1 MGKQNYFFSGITD
14 ILILAILCEHDSYV
28 YEIVK
33 FIKEKSNGCLS
44 ISQNTVYA
52 VTYKLVNE
60 GKISEYSKLVGKK
73 RTRIY
78 YHIEDEGRAYYE
90 NLLESFHNAYSGV
103 ESIFHSSLNI
113 FRLDKCQLRTSRSYS
128 VMHNPPYKP
137 NSLSTISL
145 YCCCSFSST
154 FFNSSIGSFNNLCSD
169 DLRIFFKITLSW
181 SERSILRLR

>member
-60 GKISEYSKLVGKK
+60 GKIQ
-73 RTRIY
+73 RIFKACRQKAHTNY
-78 YHIEDEGRAYYE
+78 YHIEDKGRAYYE

-103 ESIFHSSLNI
+103 ESILNI
-113 FRLDKCQLRTSRSYS
+113 LKEDKGNKQ
-128 VMHNPPYKP
+128 
-137 NSLSTISL
+137 
-145 YCCCSFSST
+145 
-154 FFNSSIGSFNNLCSD
+154 
-169 DLRIFFKITLSW
+169 
-181 SERSILRLR
+181 

>member
-103 ESIFHSSLNI
+103 ESILNI
-113 FRLDKCQLRTSRSYS
+113 LKEDKGKRLIAVVLI
-128 VMHNPPYKP
+128 
-137 NSLSTISL
+137 LALISTVT
-145 YCCCSFSST
+145 YC
-154 FFNSSIGSFNNLCSD
+154 IVLHE
-169 DLRIFFKITLSW
+169 DLQITKRQ
-181 SERSILRLR
+181 EAVIAEDVIE

>member
-73 RTRIY
+73 RTRIFLKARL
-78 YHIEDEGRAYYE
+78 IIQKLKIA
-90 NLLESFHNAYSGV
+90 
-103 ESIFHSSLNI
+103 I
-113 FRLDKCQLRTSRSYS
+113 FRKSKARKNARQKAAKRGFWALKASA
-128 VMHNPPYKP
+128 M
-137 NSLSTISL
+137 
-145 YCCCSFSST
+145 
-154 FFNSSIGSFNNLCSD
+154 
-169 DLRIFFKITLSW
+169 
-181 SERSILRLR
+181 RL

>member
-33 FIKEKSNGCLS
+33 FI
-44 ISQNTVYA
+44 
-52 VTYKLVNE
+52 NE

-103 ESIFHSSLNI
+103 EIILNI
-113 FRLDKCQLRTSRSYS
+113 LKEDKGNEQ
-128 VMHNPPYKP
+128 
-137 NSLSTISL
+137 
-145 YCCCSFSST
+145 
-154 FFNSSIGSFNNLCSD
+154 
-169 DLRIFFKITLSW
+169 
-181 SERSILRLR
+181 

>member
-78 YHIEDEGRAYYE
+78 YI
-90 NLLESFHNAYSGV
+90 
-103 ESIFHSSLNI
+103 
-113 FRLDKCQLRTSRSYS
+113 LRTK
-128 VMHNPPYKP
+128 VGHIMKTFWKVLIMH
-137 NSLSTISL
+137 TAV
-145 YCCCSFSST
+145 
-154 FFNSSIGSFNNLCSD
+154 
-169 DLRIFFKITLSW
+169 
-181 SERSILRLR
+181 

>member
-90 NLLESFHNAYSGV
+90 NLLESFHNAS
-103 ESIFHSSLNI
+103 
-113 FRLDKCQLRTSRSYS
+113 
-128 VMHNPPYKP
+128 
-137 NSLSTISL
+137 
-145 YCCCSFSST
+145 
-154 FFNSSIGSFNNLCSD
+154 
-169 DLRIFFKITLSW
+169 KITS
-181 SERSILRLR
+181 SDGIDYIQHGAILITVTRAVLL

>member
-14 ILILAILCEHDSYV
+14 ILILAILCEQDSYV

-52 VTYKLVNE
+52 VT
-60 GKISEYSKLVGKK
+60 SKLVGKK

-103 ESIFHSSLNI
+103 ESILNI
-113 FRLDKCQLRTSRSYS
+113 LKEDKGNEQ
-128 VMHNPPYKP
+128 
-137 NSLSTISL
+137 
-145 YCCCSFSST
+145 
-154 FFNSSIGSFNNLCSD
+154 
-169 DLRIFFKITLSW
+169 
-181 SERSILRLR
+181 

>member
-78 YHIEDEGRAYYE
+78 YHIEDEVPG
-90 NLLESFHNAYSGV
+90 
-103 ESIFHSSLNI
+103 
-113 FRLDKCQLRTSRSYS
+113 
-128 VMHNPPYKP
+128 
-137 NSLSTISL
+137 
-145 YCCCSFSST
+145 
-154 FFNSSIGSFNNLCSD
+154 
-169 DLRIFFKITLSW
+169 
-181 SERSILRLR
+181 RSIPLFSVRISRMIISISESC

>member
-33 FIKEKSNGCLS
+33 FIKEN
-44 ISQNTVYA
+44 A

-103 ESIFHSSLNI
+103 ESILNI
-113 FRLDKCQLRTSRSYS
+113 LKEDKGNEQ
-128 VMHNPPYKP
+128 
-137 NSLSTISL
+137 
-145 YCCCSFSST
+145 
-154 FFNSSIGSFNNLCSD
+154 
-169 DLRIFFKITLSW
+169 
-181 SERSILRLR
+181 

>member
-60 GKISEYSKLVGKK
+60 GKISEYESPKRNIAVKLATKTAK
-73 RTRIY
+73 
-78 YHIEDEGRAYYE
+78 
-90 NLLESFHNAYSGV
+90 YS
-103 ESIFHSSLNI
+103 EPQNEIWH
-113 FRLDKCQLRTSRSYS
+113 
-128 VMHNPPYKP
+128 
-137 NSLSTISL
+137 
-145 YCCCSFSST
+145 
-154 FFNSSIGSFNNLCSD
+154 
-169 DLRIFFKITLSW
+169 
-181 SERSILRLR
+181 E

>member
-103 ESIFHSSLNI
+103 ESILNI
-113 FRLDKCQLRTSRSYS
+113 L
-128 VMHNPPYKP
+128 
-137 NSLSTISL
+137 
-145 YCCCSFSST
+145 
-154 FFNSSIGSFNNLCSD
+154 
-169 DLRIFFKITLSW
+169 
-181 SERSILRLR
+181 

>member
-60 GKISEYSKLVGKK
+60 GKSANIQ
-73 RTRIY
+73 
-78 YHIEDEGRAYYE
+78 
-90 NLLESFHNAYSGV
+90 
-103 ESIFHSSLNI
+103 SLSAKSAHEFI
-113 FRLDKCQLRTSRSYS
+113 IILRTKVGHIMKTFWRAFI
-128 VMHNPPYKP
+128 MH
-137 NSLSTISL
+137 TAV
-145 YCCCSFSST
+145 
-154 FFNSSIGSFNNLCSD
+154 
-169 DLRIFFKITLSW
+169 
-181 SERSILRLR
+181 

>member
-60 GKISEYSKLVGKK
+60 GKISEYSKL
-73 RTRIY
+73 
-78 YHIEDEGRAYYE
+78 EDEGRAYYE

-103 ESIFHSSLNI
+103 ESILNI
-113 FRLDKCQLRTSRSYS
+113 LKEDKGNEQ
-128 VMHNPPYKP
+128 
-137 NSLSTISL
+137 
-145 YCCCSFSST
+145 
-154 FFNSSIGSFNNLCSD
+154 
-169 DLRIFFKITLSW
+169 
-181 SERSILRLR
+181 